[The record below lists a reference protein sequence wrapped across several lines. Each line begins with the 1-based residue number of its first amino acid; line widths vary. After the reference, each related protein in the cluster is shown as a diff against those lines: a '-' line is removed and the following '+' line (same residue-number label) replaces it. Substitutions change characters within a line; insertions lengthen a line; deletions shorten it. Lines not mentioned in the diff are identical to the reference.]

1 MHKDSLIGTLTVA
14 AILCIVCSI
23 FVSTAS
29 VKLRPIQKK
38 NKLLDLKKN
47 ILIAA
52 GMYEEGIDIEQAFNK
67 IDARLVD
74 FDSGEYVEGDVTTFD
89 QRKSAKNPATNY
101 RIPADQDFADIKV
114 RSKIAPVYLV
124 KTASGELESVIL
136 PMHGL
141 GLWSVMCGFLAI
153 EGDLNTVKGITFYQH
168 GETPGLGGEIDN
180 PKWKAIWP
188 GKKIRNED
196 GELALTVIKGA
207 VVSSS
212 PNAGYQVDGMAGAT
226 ITSRGVANLV
236 KYWLGKNGF
245 GNYLDK
251 LAAGGS

>member
-1 MHKDSLIGTLTVA
+1 MHKDSLVGTLTVA

-52 GMYEEGIDIEQAFNK
+52 DLYEEGIDIEEAFKK

-74 FDSGEYVEGDVTTFD
+74 LETGEYVEGDVTTFD
-89 QRKSAKNPATNY
+89 QKKSAKNPETNF
-101 RIPADQDFADIKV
+101 RIPAEKDFADIKM
-114 RSKIAPVYLV
+114 RSKVAPVYLV
-124 KTASGELESVIL
+124 KSASGDLDSVVV

-141 GLWSVMCGFLAI
+141 GLWSVMYGFLAI

-168 GETPGLGGEIDN
+168 GETPGLGGEVDN

-188 GKKIRNED
+188 GKKLKNEN

-207 VVSSS
+207 VVANSS
-212 PNAGYQVDGMAGAT
+212 NAMNQPCEV
-226 ITSRGVANLV
+226 
-236 KYWLGKNGF
+236 
-245 GNYLDK
+245 
-251 LAAGGS
+251 LARQKRVW